1 MSKHHVVTTLN
12 PATAVTCA
20 TKGYFVNASVESLI
34 VCKGST
40 VEIYTIMADGIK
52 LFNQFSIFGVISSV
66 QMCNLSDQ
74 QTSSIFLLT
83 EQNCFTVLSFDAKK
97 HSVITEGH
105 GTIETNAR
113 NTDQPIATILD
124 PKTNT
129 ILVSA
134 FTGILFAIPMSRGN
148 GKTKRGIR
156 FSPSAMRTREY
167 DILSIVSLRG
177 IHVSAMA
184 VLSGETSELK
194 TIKTFKY
201 KQGTNEVAEV
211 PKLTVRVEATTHTL
225 ISVPD
230 PIGGVL
236 AIGEYIISYHD
247 LSLSPGSTKELSI
260 DLVTVTAYTFLK
272 NSDQCILGDSEGYLY
287 IVTLKTTNMKVV
299 GITSNV
305 IGQSS
310 IPHTIIDLGNGLL
323 YIGST
328 QGDSSVIRLVPNA
341 LRKYTVEPVSSFLN
355 LGPIV
360 DFCLFDYDGHGEQTM
375 ICCSGTD
382 KEGSLRI
389 VENGVGF
396 VEKFQLNIPLL
407 NKVWS
412 LGSNTLVLATA
423 LETIILKAD
432 GNKPDKLTEYQTYS
446 KLVLDE
452 DTLDIALTSNKRNIV
467 QVTTTS
473 VRLVQDGEHGLL
485 VSEWV
490 PPNNQNISIAKV
502 NPRQCVVCCDKGT
515 LVYLDITDNALL
527 PKCVK
532 QFPDIACIHLSPKH
546 ENGTGRDFVTIGM
559 WSQSMIKI
567 LQLPDLN
574 PVLEHTLDSV
584 TGPKDVLVIT
594 LEKIPYLMV
603 LLGDGQI
610 LTNRIT
616 FKNSEAVL
624 SDSRQTMV
632 GTYCTAMYPFVHDGE
647 QKIFITGNRP
657 TIVTSWHRKLFFSA
671 VNLKNV
677 YAIAPFYGMIVLMTE
692 HNLSFG
698 HTDTTQKLH
707 HTKIK
712 LNEEMPIRIQYS
724 STTKLLS
731 VGTIQNE
738 KDINNGFIKHIGKIQ
753 ILDAQTFYALDTYT
767 LPNNEIVE
775 SMTMTTF
782 VAYPNQEFLF
792 VGTVI
797 ENPDDPNK
805 NLGRILV
812 FDIKERK
819 CELLEQV
826 NLPGVVFSLKSFQN
840 SVVACVNGSIF
851 CLQKFQ
857 PDGPL
862 GERVE
867 FKSEIHNNTVAL
879 CLDTNGDRVLVAD
892 LMQSVS
898 VLTMT
903 NKDPLSL
910 KLLALDSQPAW
921 MTAVKFVN
929 ENVCIGADNKNNVFT
944 LSLDPLR
951 QSNQRVNQSGIMKLE
966 LEGGYHVGSHIN
978 RFKQGILSD
987 MLSKAPAT
995 QHDENDITSQITA
1008 TEASFTYVT
1017 VHGSIGTIKT
1027 ISENSFH
1034 FFKQIQSSILKESGN
1049 IGGLD
1054 HTAWRSYKSRTHSTE
1069 ESNYL
1074 DGDLLKSF
1082 QHMNAF
1088 SKQRVIESLPSSIYK
1103 ASDIENFIRT
1113 LVA

>member
-20 TKGYFVNASVESLI
+20 TKGCFVNASVENLI
-34 VCKGST
+34 IC
-40 VEIYTIMADGIK
+40 
-52 LFNQFSIFGVISSV
+52 IFGVISSI
-66 QMCNLSDQ
+66 QMCNLFDQ

-83 EQNCFTVLSFDAKK
+83 EQNCFTVLSFDAKRD
-97 HSVITEGH
+97 SIITEGH
-105 GTIETNAR
+105 GMIETNAR

-124 PKTNT
+124 RKTNT

-134 FTGILFAIPMSRGN
+134 FTGFLFAIPMSKGN
-148 GKTKRGIR
+148 GKTKNSDNR

-184 VLSGETSELK
+184 VLSGETNELK

-201 KQGTNEVAEV
+201 KHGTNEVAEM
-211 PKLTVRVEATTHTL
+211 PKLTVKVEATTHTL

-247 LSLSPGSTKELSI
+247 LTLSPGSTKELSI
-260 DLVTVTAYTFLK
+260 DLVTVTAHTFLK
-272 NSDQCILGDSEGYLY
+272 NSVQCILGDAEGYLY
-287 IVTLKTTNMKVV
+287 VLTLETTNMKVV

-328 QGDSSVIRLVPNA
+328 QGDSSIIRLVPNA
-341 LRKYTVEPVSSFLN
+341 LRKYTVEPVSTFLN

-412 LGSNTLVLATA
+412 LGTNTLVITTA
-423 LETIILKAD
+423 LETIVLKAAR
-432 GNKPDKLTEYQTYS
+432 NNPSELTEYQNYS
-446 KLVLDE
+446 ELVLDQ
-452 DTLDIALTSNKRNIV
+452 DTLDIAFTLNKRNIV
-467 QVTTTS
+467 QVTTNS
-473 VRLVQDGEHGLL
+473 VRLVQDDEKGLL
-485 VSEWV
+485 VAEWI
-490 PPNNQNISIAKV
+490 PPNNQKISIAKV
-502 NPRQCVVCCDKGT
+502 NTRQCVVCCGKGT
-515 LVYLDITDNALL
+515 LVYLDITDNALS

-546 ENGTGRDFVTIGM
+546 ENGTGHDFVTIGM

-567 LQLPDLN
+567 LQLPGLN

-584 TGPKDVLVIT
+584 TGPKDVLMIT

-610 LTNRIT
+610 LTSRIA
-616 FKNSEAVL
+616 FKNSKAVL

-632 GTYCTAMYPFVHDGE
+632 GTYCTAMYPFEHGGE
-647 QKIFITGNRP
+647 QKIFITGIRP

-671 VNLKNV
+671 VNLK
-677 YAIAPFYGMIVLMTE
+677 
-692 HNLSFG
+692 
-698 HTDTTQKLH
+698 
-707 HTKIK
+707 IK
-712 LNEEMPIRIQYS
+712 LNDEMPIRIQYS
-724 STTKLLS
+724 TATKLLS
-731 VGTIQNE
+731 VGTIQNQ

-753 ILDAQTFYALDTYT
+753 ILDAQTFH
-767 LPNNEIVE
+767 
-775 SMTMTTF
+775 
-782 VAYPNQEFLF
+782 
-792 VGTVI
+792 
-797 ENPDDPNK
+797 
-805 NLGRILV
+805 GRILV

-826 NLPGVVFSLKSFQN
+826 KLPGVIYSLKSFQN

-857 PDGPL
+857 PDLPL

-879 CLDTNGDRVLVAD
+879 SLDTNGDRVLVAD

-898 VLTMT
+898 VLTMS

-910 KLLALDSQPAW
+910 KLLAVDSQPAW

-929 ENVCIGADNKNNVFT
+929 ENVYIGADNKNNVFT
-944 LSLDPLR
+944 LSLNPSR
-951 QSNQRVNQSGIMKLE
+951 QLPQRVNQSGIMRLE
-966 LEGGYHVGSHIN
+966 LEGGYHIGSHIN
-978 RFKQGILSD
+978 CFKQDILSD
-987 MLSKAPAT
+987 MLSNAPAT
-995 QHDENDITSQITA
+995 QHNENDITSQITA
-1008 TEASFTYVT
+1008 TESSFTYVT

-1054 HTAWRSYKSRTHSTE
+1054 HTAWRSYKSRIHSTE

-1082 QHMNAF
+1082 QQMNAF